1 MSGNQVKFLNE
12 SVAVSKKDV
21 FALCRKERI
30 PLSIMLEKVKISEF
44 CKSEYPVS
52 KFSLS
57 RQLIYGKAFA
67 RKYNISKERNSMKE
81 IIKKHFRSVLS
92 LVLVAAMVLMFAGCG
107 QNQDEGT
114 TTPST
119 SQQETVEK
127 VFTFEVTE
135 LDGTKKEFKVQYD
148 TEETV
153 GEALVNEELISG
165 EVGQYGLMVDTVNG
179 QKYDYN
185 ADGAYWAFY
194 INGEYAMTGVDTT
207 PIKDGEVYS
216 FVATKA

>member
-1 MSGNQVKFLNE
+1 
-12 SVAVSKKDV
+12 
-21 FALCRKERI
+21 
-30 PLSIMLEKVKISEF
+30 
-44 CKSEYPVS
+44 
-52 KFSLS
+52 
-57 RQLIYGKAFA
+57 
-67 RKYNISKERNSMKE
+67 MKE

-107 QNQDEGT
+107 QNQGT
-114 TTPST
+114 ETPEP
-119 SQQETVEK
+119 SQNQQAVVEK

-207 PIKDGEVYS
+207 PIKDDEVYS

>member
-1 MSGNQVKFLNE
+1 
-12 SVAVSKKDV
+12 
-21 FALCRKERI
+21 
-30 PLSIMLEKVKISEF
+30 
-44 CKSEYPVS
+44 
-52 KFSLS
+52 
-57 RQLIYGKAFA
+57 
-67 RKYNISKERNSMKE
+67 MKE

-107 QNQDEGT
+107 QNQGAE
-114 TTPST
+114 TPEPSQ
-119 SQQETVEK
+119 SQQEVVEK
-127 VFTFEVTE
+127 SFTFEVTE

-179 QKYDYN
+179 QKYEYN
-185 ADGAYWAFY
+185 EDGAYWAFY